1 MWWKYTQSIKTIEI
15 PGRKIIHFSRTI
27 WPRLIC
33 VFWLNITILLYY
45 HWSTLATV
53 NWIFAELPT
62 DAESRTI
69 SSDLPLIRKMHQKI
83 VNATNCISILQVKH
97 SETLSNIQKKIA
109 PPSSIVSWE
118 SNASLREEK
127 WHSSHTILTFFHKIN
142 LIRTLMQFM
151 QNMSVSTSFFAIRP
165 EWCQLQH

>member
-33 VFWLNITILLYY
+33 VFWLNIAILLYY

-97 SETLSNIQKKIA
+97 SETLSNMQKKNCPA
-109 PPSSIVSWE
+109 FLYCL
-118 SNASLREEK
+118 LRIKCQSQGGEMTQFSH
-127 WHSSHTILTFFHKIN
+127 HSDIFS
-142 LIRTLMQFM
+142 
-151 QNMSVSTSFFAIRP
+151 QN
-165 EWCQLQH
+165 